1 MKTITFYSY
10 KGGVGRSLALS
21 NIARRLSELNKK
33 VCIIDFDLDAPGL
46 QFKFNKDYSLPN
58 FTKGIVDYI
67 YDYSVEGKITDSIL
81 PFKYTLSPY
90 NRNFADIDLI
100 PAGNIYDNQYWK
112 KLSMISWSDMFY
124 AEESNGIQFF
134 LDLKHKIETEI
145 KPDFLL
151 IDSRTGITDISG
163 ITLRLFANEVVI
175 LAVNNEENIFGSKM
189 IIKNLLNK
197 DAALFGKIPKIN
209 FVLTRLPY
217 TDSLEDKSK
226 KQSILSELTTS
237 FEAEVG
243 LEDFMINV
251 IHTDRRLE
259 EKERQLIGYSLEEKG
274 VSISNDY
281 LKLFQLLTSDLLTED
296 ELIKFENSKKAENE
310 YVKSLG
316 SSDNLI
322 RLKHIKKALE
332 LNPNNPSYI
341 MLSSEINYSLGDYEK
356 ALSQQLSLLKIES
369 KNDKFGATV
378 RNNLAIM
385 YDASGKFEEA
395 LKYVDEQIKL
405 NSGALSLESYKTK
418 CNILR
423 KKGFLDEAKLIYDL
437 ILDVFKI
444 IDPNILN
451 SRADYYRTID
461 AFPNAYLDIYKA
473 LEINFD
479 QGVFW
484 ATLAEINEAE
494 GKMKEFYLNLRTALE
509 KGMKLEELESTKNIY
524 LKYQNDEKFI
534 DLFVKYGI
542 DFEMIQAL

>member
-1 MKTITFYSY
+1 
-10 KGGVGRSLALS
+10 
-21 NIARRLSELNKK
+21 
-33 VCIIDFDLDAPGL
+33 
-46 QFKFNKDYSLPN
+46 
-58 FTKGIVDYI
+58 
-67 YDYSVEGKITDSIL
+67 
-81 PFKYTLSPY
+81 
-90 NRNFADIDLI
+90 
-100 PAGNIYDNQYWK
+100 
-112 KLSMISWSDMFY
+112 
-124 AEESNGIQFF
+124 
-134 LDLKHKIETEI
+134 
-145 KPDFLL
+145 
-151 IDSRTGITDISG
+151 
-163 ITLRLFANEVVI
+163 
-175 LAVNNEENIFGSKM
+175 
-189 IIKNLLNK
+189 
-197 DAALFGKIPKIN
+197 
-209 FVLTRLPY
+209 
-217 TDSLEDKSK
+217 
-226 KQSILSELTTS
+226 
-237 FEAEVG
+237 
-243 LEDFMINV
+243 
-251 IHTDRRLE
+251 
-259 EKERQLIGYSLEEKG
+259 
-274 VSISNDY
+274 
-281 LKLFQLLTSDLLTED
+281 
-296 ELIKFENSKKAENE
+296 
-310 YVKSLG
+310 
-316 SSDNLI
+316 
-322 RLKHIKKALE
+322 
-332 LNPNNPSYI
+332 